1 MLYRIPKDTQAMD
14 KALEIAYD
22 LDDKWLIGLALFG
35 AGWSAILN
43 GDYEKARKLAKRNL
57 NLYEEIGD
65 MIGATTPDI
74 ILGHAALA
82 FGEHEEAREYYLRC
96 LRRSEKTGFYYSLQT
111 ASKYLGKVSI
121 SMGNTIDA
129 DRYLAQ
135 SLTIARDIGFVRD
148 IVNLVYEFARLRVMQ
163 EEFEQAVELLSLVI
177 QHPASQQK
185 RWLEGR
191 IRDSAK
197 DLLSSIEDELA
208 KEGYLAAL
216 ERGRGLDLDET
227 ASDLLR

>member
-1 MLYRIPKDTQAMD
+1 MD
-14 KALEIAYD
+14 KALEIANE
-22 LDDKWLIGLALFG
+22 LDDKWLTALALFG

-43 GDYEKARKLAKRNL
+43 GNYKKARKLAKRNL
-57 NLYEEIGD
+57 DLYEEIGD
-65 MIGATTPDI
+65 VIGGTTPDI

-82 FGEHEEAREYYLRC
+82 FGEHEEARGYYLRC

-111 ASKYLGKVSI
+111 ASKYLGKVST

-148 IVNLVYEFARLRVMQ
+148 IVNLVYEFARLRVVQ
-163 EEFEQAVELLSLVI
+163 EEFEHAVELLSLVI

-191 IRDSAK
+191 IQDSAK
-197 DLLSSIEDELA
+197 DLLSSIEGEFTR
-208 KEGYLAAL
+208 KSYLAAL
-216 ERGRGLDLDET
+216 ERGRELELDDTVTE
-227 ASDLLR
+227 LLRSSGA